1 MFSLLETLIA
11 LALTVV
17 LMGAA
22 VPLVAANSGVSA
34 VAPEMLDEQQRARL
48 GLEEL
53 SRDLGMAGAGLSV
66 GALAGPLVSSFAP
79 IIPRRMGLTGADA
92 FNIARPDAITIIFAS
107 ASPAQSVLIQPMA
120 SPSDPLQLDPSGGC
134 PLGTQVCGLQ
144 QGSTALLFDRTG
156 RFDLLGILGLTGG
169 AATIEYRQPGPPVF
183 SYQPG
188 AAVAEAESHTY
199 YFDAANLQLRHADGA
214 HADVP
219 VVDNV
224 VALAFEYFG
233 DPNPPTQPKPP
244 IGTANCLYDAAGTLL
259 GGMSIM
265 PAAGGTLARLPLG
278 GFIDGPWCGAGSN
291 RFDADLLRVR
301 MVRVNLR
308 VQVSNIMM
316 RGRSADFLVPGL
328 NRGPHSIPDYTMRF
342 DVAPANMGSSR

>member
-1 MFSLLETLIA
+1 MFSLLEMLIA
-11 LALTVV
+11 LALTIV

-22 VPLVAANSGVSA
+22 VPLVAANSAVSA
-34 VAPEMLDEQQRARL
+34 TTPEMLDEQQRARL
-48 GLEEL
+48 GMEEL

-92 FNIARPDAITIIFAS
+92 YNAARPDAITIIFTSAS
-107 ASPAQSVLIQPMA
+107 AAQSVLTQPMT
-120 SPSDPLQLDPSGGC
+120 SPSDSLQLDPSVGC

-144 QGSTALLFDRTG
+144 QGSTALLFDRSG
-156 RFDLLGILGLTGG
+156 RFDLVGILGLTGG
-169 AATIEYRQPGPPVF
+169 AATIEYRQPGPPAF

-199 YFDAANLQLRHADGA
+199 YLDAANLQLRHADGA
-214 HADVP
+214 HSDVP

-224 VALAFEYFG
+224 VALTFQYFG
-233 DPNPPTQPKPP
+233 DPSPPTSPRPP
-244 IGTANCLYDAAGTLL
+244 IGTANCLYDAAGALL
-259 GGMSIM
+259 GGMSIL
-265 PAAGGTLARLPLG
+265 PTAGGTLAQLPLA
-278 GFIDGPWCGAGSN
+278 GFTDGPWCGAGSN

-301 MVRVNLR
+301 MVRVTLR
-308 VQVSNIMM
+308 VQVSNVMM

-328 NRGPHSIPDYTMRF
+328 NRGARTIPDYTLRF
-342 DVAPANMGSSR
+342 DIAPANMGSSR